1 VETGGALSKRPPDGF
16 STTSDVGPGCARRRA
31 DRILSLE
38 DDVVDFAA
46 AFDEIAASADAAW
59 LA

>member
-1 VETGGALSKRPPDGF
+1 VEAGGK
-16 STTSDVGPGCARRRA
+16 RRA
-31 DRILSLE
+31 NRILSLE